1 MTFIRASPSDY
12 LSNLTELDDPYT
24 HVVLF
29 HSLWYFA
36 SPSIFPTILRNLQA
50 HITSDANLCIAEYAL
65 QASSLN
71 AVPHVLAALAQTAL
85 EAGGIEESE
94 RNVRTVVGPEWI
106 KEETQKQGWVVK
118 DEMVVIPPR
127 KMADGRW
134 EVESAMGDE
143 FKKGLEEVAERDE
156 QLGGVLKGMRE
167 AVRMAIEVVG
177 GCMRDVEPMN
187 IWSTK
192 MQRGN

>member
-1 MTFIRASPSDY
+1 M
-12 LSNLTELDDPYT
+12 
-24 HVVLF
+24 
-29 HSLWYFA
+29 
-36 SPSIFPTILRNLQA
+36 
-50 HITSDANLCIAEYAL
+50 
-65 QASSLN
+65 
-71 AVPHVLAALAQTAL
+71 LAALAQTAL

-106 KEETQKQGWVVK
+106 KEETQKQGWVVR

-127 KMADGRW
+127 NMADGRW

-143 FKKGLEEVAERDE
+143 FKKGLREVAERDE

-177 GCMRDVEPMN
+177 GCVRDVEPMN
-187 IWSTK
+187 VWFTK
-192 MQRGN
+192 MQREK